1 MTSCYCE
8 YDGEAPSVY
17 RQTKHTARQEH
28 RCSECGST
36 IRAGERYEATFGI
49 WEGDISRFK
58 TCERCVSFRDWLE
71 ANTPCLCW
79 AHGNLLDDI
88 RGHLDEIASDLM
100 DEAPG
105 VLFAAGRRY
114 VRLRERARADR
125 AERKA
130 ARAA

>member
-1 MTSCYCE
+1 
-8 YDGEAPSVY
+8 
-17 RQTKHTARQEH
+17 
-28 RCSECGST
+28 
-36 IRAGERYEATFGI
+36 
-49 WEGDISRFK
+49 
-58 TCERCVSFRDWLE
+58 VSFRDWLK
-71 ANTPCLCW
+71 ANTPCFCW

-88 RGHLDEIASDLM
+88 RDHLDEIASDLM

-125 AERKA
+125 AERTA